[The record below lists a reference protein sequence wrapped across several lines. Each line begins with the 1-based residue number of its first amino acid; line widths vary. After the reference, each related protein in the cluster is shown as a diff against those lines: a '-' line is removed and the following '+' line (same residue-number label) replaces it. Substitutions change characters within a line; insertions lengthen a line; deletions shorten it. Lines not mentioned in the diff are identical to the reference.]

1 MILKLSVNNQSVE
14 SSGITKDYKDALC
27 EYVWNSFEANA
38 TAVAIDCIPNEL
50 TGSAEIV
57 VTDNGDGIAYDSL
70 ERTFGAFLD
79 SQKNSRSLQ
88 IKTKANKGKGR
99 FSCFSFASLAEWST
113 VTATPDG
120 NIAYTISLE
129 NADKNQ
135 CDVSDPAPTTRATG
149 TRLIISGIDG
159 ICEDDVSFAQL
170 EDTMLKAF
178 AWYLYLNKDKKIV
191 LTINGTELDY
201 RKYINT
207 DASVEKEIQ
216 ISKIPFKIALIV
228 WNEKITE
235 NFSVYFL
242 DEEGVVRSKDTTTFN
257 RNTVNFNHSVFVTSP
272 FFLGRDG
279 ITLKGKRVELDG
291 QTALN
296 EYDEDKK
303 VLKELSKEIQDVIE
317 ESLHKHMAAQVD
329 KAIARMEAR
338 DSFPT
343 FPNDFYGALRKKD
356 LVQVTKEIY
365 RIQPRIFHN
374 LKPIQ
379 EKSLLGFLNL
389 LLSSEER
396 ENVLSIID
404 EIVQLSPK
412 QREEFASVLKRTH
425 LENIIATIRFIEDR
439 YKVIEVLKTIVFDY
453 AGYANERDHV
463 QKIVEQHYWLFG
475 EQYHLVTADK
485 RMQKALEE
493 YLYLLYGDKAPNPV
507 LTPDEEELRRM
518 DIFACAARNTE
529 DANGS
534 AIQENLVVEL
544 KAPKVVLTK
553 AVLRQIEDYMDY
565 VRKQPL
571 FNSQYRRWKFIAVC
585 SAVDDDVKA
594 RYDPQKSKGKK
605 GLVAEIDNYEVYALT
620 WDDVFQSFDLRHAF
634 LLDKLKMD
642 KEAIAAEI
650 AQTAGDEKSRDTA
663 DALTA
668 LVAN

>member
-57 VTDNGDGIAYDSL
+57 ITDNGDGIAYDSL
-70 ERTFGAFLD
+70 ERTFGAFLA

-135 CDVSDPAPTTRATG
+135 CDVSDPAPTTRSTG

-207 DASVEKEIQ
+207 DASVEKEIL
-216 ISKIPFKIALIV
+216 ISRIPFKIALIV

-303 VLKELSKEIQDVIE
+303 VLKELSKEIQELICKGWFLPPNTYDCGSFVVNGTAVVGK
-317 ESLHKHMAAQVD
+317 ESKHLITAGNQH
-329 KAIARMEAR
+329 
-338 DSFPT
+338 
-343 FPNDFYGALRKKD
+343 
-356 LVQVTKEIY
+356 TKEL
-365 RIQPRIFHN
+365 IFM
-374 LKPIQ
+374 
-379 EKSLLGFLNL
+379 KSLFDQMGGTYHQEGDYLIPNL
-389 LLSSEER
+389 TLPDEPEYQIGKYGRMRRSYLKAHR
-396 ENVLSIID
+396 PVL
-404 EIVQLSPK
+404 
-412 QREEFASVLKRTH
+412 
-425 LENIIATIRFIEDR
+425 
-439 YKVIEVLKTIVFDY
+439 
-453 AGYANERDHV
+453 YANFLTSGTLHR
-463 QKIVEQHYWLFG
+463 
-475 EQYHLVTADK
+475 HL
-485 RMQKALEE
+485 
-493 YLYLLYGDKAPNPV
+493 
-507 LTPDEEELRRM
+507 
-518 DIFACAARNTE
+518 
-529 DANGS
+529 
-534 AIQENLVVEL
+534 
-544 KAPKVVLTK
+544 
-553 AVLRQIEDYMDY
+553 
-565 VRKQPL
+565 
-571 FNSQYRRWKFIAVC
+571 
-585 SAVDDDVKA
+585 
-594 RYDPQKSKGKK
+594 
-605 GLVAEIDNYEVYALT
+605 AEIDQACNEHMEIIVSAMAKQESATEALKAADQLEWVRRMNSIRSRAEEIVLTELVY
-620 WDDVFQSFDLRHAF
+620 
-634 LLDKLKMD
+634 
-642 KEAIAAEI
+642 
-650 AQTAGDEKSRDTA
+650 
-663 DALTA
+663 
-668 LVAN
+668 N